1 MTTTTEAINSAS
13 WAEEDDEFVL
23 ASLLPLVLLLLL
35 KFVSLTSL
43 TLLVQNEKSE
53 SEREKLFWFSVPC
66 WRWWWSCGRGSSGV
80 ESVCVCT
87 MPHACSLLLA
97 WLDEERK
104 TDRLLRCLYILPP
117 YHRTIGT
124 TAACMQQKFIL
135 LLEFICHRLLGYTHN
150 NFWVIIFPTT
160 MTIIVSLLHS
170 VNWKKIL
177 Y

>member
-13 WAEEDDEFVL
+13 WTEEDDEFVL

-80 ESVCVCT
+80 ESVCVCVQCRMLVVCCWLGWMKRERRIDCWDAFISYHHT
-87 MPHACSLLLA
+87 TAPLVQLLHACNKNSYFYLN
-97 WLDEERK
+97 
-104 TDRLLRCLYILPP
+104 LY
-117 YHRTIGT
+117 
-124 TAACMQQKFIL
+124 A
-135 LLEFICHRLLGYTHN
+135 
-150 NFWVIIFPTT
+150 
-160 MTIIVSLLHS
+160 IVC
-170 VNWKKIL
+170 
-177 Y
+177 